1 MSVKNNMSIAE
12 KTTKLSELVAWFDS
26 DDFELEQALDKFS
39 EAEKLAAEIEHDL
52 LALKNNIEVV
62 KAKFAESE

>member
-1 MSVKNNMSIAE
+1 MSVKNNATISE
-12 KTTKLSELVAWFDS
+12 KTAKLSELVAWFDS

-39 EAEKLAAEIEHDL
+39 EAQNLAAEIEHDL

-62 KAKFAESE
+62 KTKFAEQD

>member
-12 KTTKLSELVAWFDS
+12 KTAKLSELVAWFDG

-39 EAEKLAAEIEHDL
+39 EAEKMAEEIEHDL